1 MTRTVL
7 LGDICDI
14 KIGRTPPRKQ
24 PQWFSESH
32 GIKWVSIKDMGNTGK
47 YISQTS
53 ELLTADAIKKFNIP
67 IIPAGTLLMSFK
79 LTVGRLGFTEY
90 DMCSNE
96 AIAQLPIKD
105 PDIVDKNYLYY
116 YLKNFNF
123 GSLSSTSSIATAVN
137 SKTVKN
143 ISVNLPPL
151 DQQKKIANIL
161 GSLDEKIEL
170 NRRMNETLEQLGQA
184 LFRHYFVD
192 NPEAKSWDDVKVGE
206 LVDIKGGGTPSTKN
220 SSFWGGDIVWSSPR
234 DLANQRCHFLMRT
247 DKTITKQGLS
257 KISSGMLP
265 AGTLLLSSRAPIGY
279 IAFAGVDMAINQ
291 GYIAFLPKAK
301 LSNYFI
307 YFWLKN
313 NIQKIK
319 DSANGS
325 TFLEISKTAFRNI
338 YIKQPN
344 QLLHNKFQYEA
355 MIILDK
361 IRDNEAEI
369 YNLTSLRDSL
379 LPKLIS
385 GEIEV

>member
-1 MTRTVL
+1 MKKVL
-7 LGDICDI
+7 LSEITSFLARGAAPKYTEKDDFYVLNQKCIRDWRVSLKDARFTDTEAKKVHDDRILRDNDILVNSTGQGTL
-14 KIGRTPPRKQ
+14 GRVAQFLKLDRPATVDSHITIVRPTPDLVFPEYLGYVLKGRQ
-24 PQWFSESH
+24 NE
-32 GIKWVSIKDMGNTGK
+32 I
-47 YISQTS
+47 
-53 ELLTADAIKKFNIP
+53 ELLAEGST
-67 IIPAGTLLMSFK
+67 GQTELSK
-79 LTVGRLGFTEY
+79 LKL
-90 DMCSNE
+90 
-96 AIAQLPIKD
+96 A
-105 PDIVDKNYLYY
+105 
-116 YLKNFNF
+116 
-123 GSLSSTSSIATAVN
+123 
-137 SKTVKN
+137 N
-143 ISVNLPPL
+143 ISIDLPPL

-161 GSLDEKIEL
+161 GSLDEKIEF

-301 LSNYFI
+301 LSNYFM

>member
-1 MTRTVL
+1 MMRVVSLSDEITLQRGFDLPTSQR
-7 LGDICDI
+7 
-14 KIGRTPPRKQ
+14 KIGPYPVVASTGVASTHCEAKVKGPGVVIGRSGSIGGSQYIDTDFWPLNTTLWVKSFNGNYPRFIYYLLKSID
-24 PQWFSESH
+24 FSSFNAGAAVPTLNRNH
-32 GIKWVSIKDMGNTGK
+32 LAALKV
-47 YISQTS
+47 
-53 ELLTADAIKKFNIP
+53 NIP
-67 IIPAGTLLMSFK
+67 
-79 LTVGRLGFTEY
+79 E
-90 DMCSNE
+90 
-96 AIAQLPIKD
+96 
-105 PDIVDKNYLYY
+105 
-116 YLKNFNF
+116 
-123 GSLSSTSSIATAVN
+123 
-137 SKTVKN
+137 
-143 ISVNLPPL
+143 L

-161 GSLDEKIEL
+161 GSLDEKIEF

-301 LSNYFI
+301 LSNYFM

-385 GEIEV
+385 GEAIL